1 MAYACESPSDLS
13 GEADEAGL
21 GAVVGQGGLC
31 GLRPDEGPLAC
42 EGSDEEGEEDCVAGA
57 VHAGRSIR
65 HGWGGRT
72 GGRQDGVKMGIRPES
87 GREDVDVGGWARSET
102 KRLHRAVVVDT
113 IEAME
118 GMACRGKEVAMR
130 VAIEVEKEAVGN
142 LDGPKW
148 HEVRVVVM
156 GKEGLT
162 VEQREELENHRC
174 GMLMDAD
181 YRIPAYDG
189 LTRVYELHD
198 AEPEDVA
205 KALDAWRR
213 HREHV
218 GDVHFAGLQAKLLRE
233 MMSVH
238 THRYGHP

>member
-1 MAYACESPSDLS
+1 M
-13 GEADEAGL
+13 
-21 GAVVGQGGLC
+21 VGRCAREVAKTGICRGSVRGG
-31 GLRPDEGPLAC
+31 
-42 EGSDEEGEEDCVAGA
+42 V
-57 VHAGRSIR
+57 
-65 HGWGGRT
+65 
-72 GGRQDGVKMGIRPES
+72 GVEKWPKI
-87 GREDVDVGGWARSET
+87 AN
-102 KRLHRAVVVDT
+102 KQRLHLAALVD
-113 IEAME
+113 IILGME
-118 GMACRGKEVAMR
+118 GMGMACRGKEVAMR

-162 VEQREELENHRC
+162 PEQREELESHRC

-205 KALDAWRR
+205 KALDAWRKY
-213 HREHV
+213 REHV
-218 GDVHFAGLQAKLLRE
+218 GDTYFAGLQAKLLRE
-233 MMSVH
+233 MMSLH